1 VNLSE
6 SLKDGDNAEGER
18 ELFGFNEFGDDDD
31 EEKDDEEDDEADEER
46 DSLNVSGELGVC

>member
-18 ELFGFNEFGDDDD
+18 ELFGFNEFGDDD
-31 EEKDDEEDDEADEER
+31 EENDDEEDDEADEER
-46 DSLNVSGELGVC
+46 ESLNVSAEL